1 MACTRRCKLQDS
13 HGQHLKFSTGYVL
26 EAGDVEE
33 PRVGSGGGGDGGGI
47 PTGSATTS
55 GWSLV
60 HRGAGHLLLLVLVL
74 VLRVSALRR
83 GACAPPGWTDGR
95 VSSTAKTV
103 TTRRTCCHDDT
114 ADCVCK
120 AGPGCID
127 PWISSSEEQEPPRL
141 VAHGVSPPPPQ
152 RSVSHRP
159 CRAHHAG
166 GPSTCG
172 AVAPPRSSSSR
183 PRQSSQSSQ
192 HSVSWSHLASNPSNG
207 KSVELT
213 LDPPTL
219 FERSASVSPNVNTL
233 QRFFVRLNGHIR
245 IRISSCRK

>member
-55 GWSLV
+55 AWSLV
-60 HRGAGHLLLLVLVL
+60 HRGAGHLLLLVL

-141 VAHGVSPPPPQ
+141 VAHGVSPPSGASLTGPAGPTTRGVPLPAAPSLLLAPPP
-152 RSVSHRP
+152 RVPASCPS
-159 CRAHHAG
+159 C
-166 GPSTCG
+166 PST
-172 AVAPPRSSSSR
+172 RSPGCTSLLILPTANWSSL
-183 PRQSSQSSQ
+183 P
-192 HSVSWSHLASNPSNG
+192 
-207 KSVELT
+207 
-213 LDPPTL
+213 
-219 FERSASVSPNVNTL
+219 
-233 QRFFVRLNGHIR
+233 
-245 IRISSCRK
+245 